1 MFYKYEDGNF
11 EEAAHIDGTGYS
23 LTESGKDEYTYPIA
37 GWYWYDSE
45 EVAKA
50 AMGYVEKAK
59 LTEGL

>member
-23 LTESGKDEYTYPIA
+23 LSELGKDEYTYPVA

-45 EVAKA
+45 ALAKA
-50 AMGYVEKAK
+50 AMGYVEK
-59 LTEGL
+59 G